1 MSRIAIVLTTAS
13 AFTCL
18 AAQTVSS
25 DPAAAPGPKFEVSS
39 VRPAFERTPAAAGA
53 GTREGGGGSRGGCR
67 QSLRIDPGRVDIQC
81 ITLTALIG
89 HAFRLSP
96 DRVKGPDWMN
106 SASFDIAAK
115 IPESASQNQVPEML
129 QALLV
134 DRFKLATHRSASNQP
149 IYALVVAKGG
159 LKIKSADSAGIVRES
174 SGPDRLQRWEAPG
187 ITMEGLADLLDRVT
201 PFFSAPVLDMTGLN
215 GRYSLVLEVSLKD
228 LGDRTP
234 LETED
239 AVLHAFNDGLRK
251 LGLQLA
257 RRKGPVESI
266 FVDHV
271 EKTPSENQATCLR
284 AFESSCPPH
293 SVTLVLSCDSQSAL

>member
-1 MSRIAIVLTTAS
+1 MSRIAIVLTAAS
-13 AFTCL
+13 AFTTL
-18 AAQTVSS
+18 AAQALSS
-25 DPAAAPGPKFEVSS
+25 DPAPVPRPEFEVASM
-39 VRPAFERTPAAAGA
+39 RPAFQRIPSAAGA
-53 GTREGGGGSRGGCR
+53 GTREGGGGRGGACR

-96 DRVKGPDWMN
+96 DRVKGPDWMD

-134 DRFKLATHRSASNQP
+134 DRFKLATHRSTANQP

-159 LKIKSADSAGIVRES
+159 LKIKASDSAGPIHES

-187 ITMEGLADLLDRVT
+187 ITLEGLAELLDRVT
-201 PFFSAPVLDMTGLN
+201 PFFSAPVLDMTRLS

-228 LGDRTP
+228 IGDRPP

-239 AVLHAFNDGLRK
+239 AVLKAFNDGLRK

-271 EKTPSENQATCLR
+271 EKTPSEN
-284 AFESSCPPH
+284 
-293 SVTLVLSCDSQSAL
+293 